1 MDTPRFDPLWRSL
14 LTSHAGMVRHANGMR
29 TAARLF
35 RQSAYRF
42 ASALLTIQKHHHNKL
57 LDQVQSTGAT
67 LDDWLDEHFEPI
79 EQMGGDRRRLLADIE
94 AGMTEAQYVEQFD
107 VWGIKKRATTR
118 SQPAKADTESKVE
131 VDTLPLEDQ
140 VTFLKKTLEASQSEL
155 RQLRRDNATLL
166 RDNEQLR
173 ADFARLERLVSRR
186 QRKTA

>member
-1 MDTPRFDPLWRSL
+1 MDVPRFDPLWRSL
-14 LTSHAGMVRHANGMR
+14 LSNYAGMVRHTNGMR

-35 RQSAYRF
+35 RRSVYRF
-42 ASALLTIQKHHHNKL
+42 ASALLNLQKHHHNRL
-57 LDQVQSTGAT
+57 LDEVQSTGLT

-79 EQMGGDRRRLLADIE
+79 EQMGGDRRRLLADLD
-94 AGMTEAQYVEQFD
+94 AGMTEAQYVEQFNA
-107 VWGIKKRATTR
+107 WGIRSRATSR
-118 SQPAKADTESKVE
+118 AQPAKTDTESKAVVE
-131 VDTLPLEDQ
+131 TLPLEEQ
-140 VTFLKKTLEASQSEL
+140 VTFLKKVLDASQSEL